1 MFKNLR
7 LFKLDDPAAV
17 DLDHLESQL
26 AARCFRPCGP
36 LETATQGWV
45 PPLGEGAKAL
55 THEAGD
61 CLLVCLRRQER
72 LLPAAVVAETLD
84 EKVAEIE
91 DREARTVGRKER
103 RQLRDEVLLD
113 LLPRAFTR
121 SRRACAYLDRQS
133 GWLLVDAASAKAA
146 EDLVDL
152 LRETLGSLPV
162 HPPRPPQPPELLM
175 TQWVTVGD
183 LPMGLTLGDECELR
197 DASDDKAVVRCRG
210 HDLACEEIATHL
222 RSGKQVT
229 KLALDWRE
237 GLTFILQED
246 LSLKRLRFADDLLEE
261 GLDGDLEDEEAR
273 LDAEFILMT
282 GEIRGLLACLEQAFA
297 LNEPPPGR

>member
-1 MFKNLR
+1 LFKNLR
-7 LFKLDDPAAV
+7 LFKLDDPAV
-17 DLDHLESQL
+17 IHPDQIEEKL
-26 AARCFRPCGP
+26 AQRRFRPCGP
-36 LETATQGWV
+36 LETATMGWV
-45 PPLGEGAKAL
+45 APLGEGGAL
-55 THEAGD
+55 SHVGGD
-61 CLLVCLRRQER
+61 CILVCARRQER
-72 LLPAAVVAETLD
+72 ILPATVVAETLD
-84 EKVAEIE
+84 EKITEIE

-113 LLPRAFTR
+113 LLPRAFTL

-197 DASDDKAVVRCRG
+197 DASDEKAVVRCRG
-210 HDLACEEIATHL
+210 HDLGCEEIATHL